1 MISVQSHQQPL
12 SGNKIVIFLVAVL
25 LLQSCSVSKP
35 VSTSK
40 DAQIVK
46 AGNTTPPNDK
56 SEPVETRS
64 EKNKENN
71 KAANTKPAA
80 DRDIKVIL
88 PVDTILW
95 HDISDKNPPIIIK
108 QKQKVIFAE
117 GLDFKDEYNVKL
129 LIPLNSDAQTFPSE
143 SRFVHF
149 YAGVLSALET
159 LDEEDIRL
167 NVRVIDTEEG
177 NYKVKDNL
185 NNLLSDNTDLIIGP
199 FEREDLKILADECK
213 LNSVPLVSPWQTS
226 TKITNENPYY
236 IQMKPNLKEHFLK
249 LAESTA
255 TEYQKGE
262 VVIIGKNN
270 KETASW
276 IQYFQETV
284 AATQNI
290 EDFYA
295 TYFVSTDSLSVGPSA
310 FTRLF
315 KNNKLKA
322 VIIPNYSYTD
332 EDFIYA
338 CLRRLSAE
346 KSGRNISVY
355 GMPILYDSDKI
366 DFDFYNALKMKVVMS
381 DFVDLDQGKIREFR
395 RAYLDMYGEIPSD
408 DAVKGYDLM
417 LYLGR
422 HIWKYGRNF
431 QYYLENEATSYLQ
444 SVYDIKK
451 AKSEDSPVSN
461 DPLKF
466 DYFENKHLD
475 IIEFTGNKW
484 ERKK

>member
-1 MISVQSHQQPL
+1 M
-12 SGNKIVIFLVAVL
+12 
-25 LLQSCSVSKP
+25 QSCAVSKP
-35 VSTSK
+35 VSVSK

-46 AGNTTPPNDK
+46 AGGKTPPKDK
-56 SEPVETRS
+56 SDAEGTQP

-71 KAANTKPAA
+71 KATNAKPASVKE
-80 DRDIKVIL
+80 IKVTL
-88 PVDTILW
+88 PIDTIMW
-95 HDISDKNPPIIIK
+95 HDISEKNPPIITK
-108 QKQKVIFAE
+108 QKQNVIYAE
-117 GLDFKDEYNVKL
+117 GLDLKDEYNVTL

-149 YAGVLSALET
+149 YAGALRALET
-159 LDEEDIRL
+159 LDEEGIKL
-167 NVRVIDTEEG
+167 NVQVIDTEEG
-177 NYKVKDNL
+177 NYKIKDNL
-185 NNLLSDNTDLIIGP
+185 KDLLTENTDLIIGP
-199 FEREDLKILADECK
+199 FEREDLKVLADECK
-213 LNSVPLVSPWQTS
+213 IKSIPLVSPWQTS

-249 LAESTA
+249 LAESTSA
-255 TEYQKGE
+255 DYQKGE

-284 AATQNI
+284 STTQHI
-290 EDFYA
+290 SDFY
-295 TYFVSTDSLSVGPSA
+295 TSYFVSTDSLSAGPSA
-310 FTRLF
+310 FSGLF
-315 KNNKLKA
+315 KNNKVKA

-332 EDFIYA
+332 EDFIYS

-355 GMPILYDSDKI
+355 GMPILYDSDKV

-395 RAYLDMYGEIPSD
+395 RAYLDMYGEIPSE

-444 SVYDIKK
+444 SVYDIRK
-451 AKSEDSPVSN
+451 ARSEDSSVTN